1 MDKELGD
8 FLNKHYA
15 IDAPKEIELPA
26 VYEDEKTGD
35 GITPERLSRY
45 YNYNANLSAAD
56 LTAKY
61 FIRFNEEWPG
71 EIDENVKDYVI
82 KAHGYLGDYEI
93 YKYGLD
99 LNKIAG
105 TALGD
110 PYKTPHFEI
119 TQSEYDPLKDYYH
132 TIVFP
137 EENGGNPNSHYLA
150 DDVNH
155 GVTAPNGTE
164 YERDGIERIYRY
176 GSVSENKQ
184 TYDTVSYSGEY
195 GAQYQNHVS
204 AMEGMQ
210 TAYDGKYAS
219 MLVPWSITEPVSEE
233 HDSIQNPD
241 GSASGLGYGYRKFRN
256 TFYRSRLRIEKLD
269 SETGENILHDGA
281 VFTVY
286 AAEREDGENTDGRV
300 KFYKTDTLI
309 KGSREFLLSLIHI

>member
-164 YERDGIERIYRY
+164 YER
-176 GSVSENKQ
+176 
-184 TYDTVSYSGEY
+184 
-195 GAQYQNHVS
+195 
-204 AMEGMQ
+204 
-210 TAYDGKYAS
+210 
-219 MLVPWSITEPVSEE
+219 
-233 HDSIQNPD
+233 
-241 GSASGLGYGYRKFRN
+241 
-256 TFYRSRLRIEKLD
+256 
-269 SETGENILHDGA
+269 
-281 VFTVY
+281 
-286 AAEREDGENTDGRV
+286 
-300 KFYKTDTLI
+300 
-309 KGSREFLLSLIHI
+309 LSLIHI